1 MPGIISKWESLVKT
15 MHLFSS
21 AKEERIKSEGG
32 MVIPLLRKDKER
44 LAAFS
49 QVDRFISK

>member
-1 MPGIISKWESLVKT
+1 MPGIISKCESLVKT

-21 AKEERIKSEGG
+21 AKEARIKPEGG
-32 MVIPLLRKDKER
+32 IVIPLFRKDKER

-49 QVDRFISK
+49 QTDRFISK